1 MREAVGPGAAT
12 RSRFRV
18 PYVPT
23 PGSGL
28 AYIGPMQQAY
38 RQLLRT
44 FGRGWERGAVDEI
57 ASVFAS
63 DAVFRETPF
72 TEPSTGLEAI
82 RAYWRDVPANY
93 FFNDT
98 TTTEIYTA
106 GPWFATEF

>member
-23 PGSGL
+23 LGSGL

-38 RQLLRT
+38 RELLET

-82 RAYWRDVPANY
+82 RRSEEHTSELQSRGHLVCRLLLEKKNH
-93 FFNDT
+93 
-98 TTTEIYTA
+98 
-106 GPWFATEF
+106 